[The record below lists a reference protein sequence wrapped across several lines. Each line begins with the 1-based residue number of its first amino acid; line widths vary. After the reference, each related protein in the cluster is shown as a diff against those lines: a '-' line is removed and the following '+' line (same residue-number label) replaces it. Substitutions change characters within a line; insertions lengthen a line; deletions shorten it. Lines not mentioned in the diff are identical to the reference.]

1 MSHQQPVSPNK
12 LISKSVKHCGSSPE
26 LCTVSSCS
34 VEGGGSLVFAG
45 LWESITWG
53 MNFFGQ
59 PGGCGWSFRYPN
71 CKTEGWAGQGVL
83 SQDLHEDWQMCNE
96 GWLLDRLGMLS
107 CVVYFTCCIKKSICH
122 RNPRGISSLIVGNP
136 PSSARWRRITQ
147 ILGLVPTI
155 VQVSTV
161 NICESLLFGSVDF
174 WANAGFFSFRNSQRY
189 LCLRTI
195 FLFCNQSLR
204 SWEFI
209 HEGLARSVIALRDV
223 FTTIDPGSTNSLQR
237 NLWVTDWLRV
247 QHLWCAAFWVVHS
260 KLQPYSLLLEQVPLR
275 EDVQWDTL
283 LFW

>member
-1 MSHQQPVSPNK
+1 
-12 LISKSVKHCGSSPE
+12 
-26 LCTVSSCS
+26 
-34 VEGGGSLVFAG
+34 
-45 LWESITWG
+45 
-53 MNFFGQ
+53 
-59 PGGCGWSFRYPN
+59 
-71 CKTEGWAGQGVL
+71 
-83 SQDLHEDWQMCNE
+83 MCNE

-107 CVVYFTCCIKKSICH
+107 CVVYFTYCIKKSICP

-136 PSSARWRRITQ
+136 PNSARWRRITQ
-147 ILGLVPTI
+147 ILGFAPTI
-155 VQVSTV
+155 VQLSSTV

-174 WANAGFFSFRNSQRY
+174 WANTGFFSFWSSQRY

-209 HEGLARSVIALRDV
+209 HEGLARSVITLRDLFKRSGIYKLTPAQFV
-223 FTTIDPGSTNSLQR
+223 SH
-237 NLWVTDWLRV
+237 WLRV

-275 EDVQWDTL
+275 EDVNWDTL